1 MNHFSWIVDSYSEY
15 IPQDIFKS
23 LLEFILIA
31 YEPYFNG
38 KQNWNLTFAKKEDF
52 ESGLIKIYSVFK
64 KWGGINVFWQ
74 SYKPRFINH

>member
-31 YEPYFNG
+31 YEPYFND
-38 KQNWNLTFAKKEDF
+38 KQNWNLPFAKKEDF

>member
-1 MNHFSWIVDSYSEY
+1 MNHILMVNKTGIY
-15 IPQDIFKS
+15 P
-23 LLEFILIA
+23 LL
-31 YEPYFNG
+31 N
-38 KQNWNLTFAKKEDF
+38 

>member
-1 MNHFSWIVDSYSEY
+1 MNH
-15 IPQDIFKS
+15 
-23 LLEFILIA
+23 ILMVNKTGI
-31 YEPYFNG
+31 YPF
-38 KQNWNLTFAKKEDF
+38 KKEDF

>member
-1 MNHFSWIVDSYSEY
+1 MVNKTGIY
-15 IPQDIFKS
+15 P
-23 LLEFILIA
+23 LL
-31 YEPYFNG
+31 
-38 KQNWNLTFAKKEDF
+38 KKEDF

>member
-1 MNHFSWIVDSYSEY
+1 MNH
-15 IPQDIFKS
+15 
-23 LLEFILIA
+23 
-31 YEPYFNG
+31 YFNG
-38 KQNWNLTFAKKEDF
+38 KQNWNLPFAKKEDF